1 MSNTFFRSFLLTV
14 FALTSYLLKAES
26 LSVRDGLSHNG
37 VTSLLEDS
45 RGYLWIGTYD
55 GLNFYNGKDFT
66 ILRSTP
72 DKTILRNNRIR
83 ALCEDVTGR
92 IWIGTDHGLII
103 FDYNRNKFIDPKLKS
118 GIFQNDDTII
128 SVIIAKNGN
137 IIALTENGGFAEFNI
152 SGELLYFDKKHGEVF
167 NNVIAISESDYLI
180 SSDES
185 LLHYNSKKRSFK
197 ILKKCKH
204 QVYESICKTDV
215 QDQYAV
221 ASKSGVVI
229 LNAKVTAKGLD
240 YEVVNT
246 LYPQYDFKSI
256 YLDSDNTLWMGSLRN
271 GVAVLKKG
279 EKSSIE
285 PNFVTEDMRCSSF
298 FEGQDKRLWVSTF
311 DKGVIYKSLTPSPFK
326 SLDLFNGTAYRTYQ
340 IVATDQENF
349 LIRNDKQYVKYN
361 IHSGEA
367 QSIIPA
373 EIEKG
378 VVALTR
384 AREGYMYFKDVAKNK
399 RLYQIDANTR
409 KNKEIKLKGTI
420 LPLGSP
426 RFIAEDA
433 FGSIW
438 VLYTNRIFR
447 LIDDELSADMIVEEI
462 KLPYLGNNSQNIH
475 ALYDDPIDH
484 SLWLATSASGLYH
497 IANPNA
503 ASNKLEVERFV
514 FDPNHRGSISSNFTT
529 SIMRDKDSKL
539 WVGTEFGGLCYFDDK
554 HKTFVS
560 YTTDNSNISNNNI
573 KSIMCDSQNRLWV
586 ATNIGLSLF
595 DAQSN
600 TFVNYT
606 SQNGLPVDNLIFPH
620 SQIGDIIAFAG
631 PECVFLVDT
640 ELIVS
645 DDKLPLFHFG
655 KLMIYNN
662 EIKPNELLDAKVLYR
677 KRFEPGDTLQLDYTQ
692 NVLSIDV
699 DVLDYSGKHN
709 YGIRYKV
716 EPLNENWIFTSAE
729 DANISLNGLN
739 PGRYQIKVSVSN
751 ALGDWSPHKSLYLF
765 IAPPFWKTWWAYTI
779 WIFLIGVFVYFIVFT
794 LLEMQRLNYKAR
806 IDDMEHDNMVEKQ
819 RYFSNI
825 AHEIK
830 TPLALIV
837 APVQSLLE
845 KFAYDKEVRERLQR
859 IEIQSRKMT
868 HLIDVAQS
876 IQSSDAG
883 LLKPQYMVFDFTAFI
898 NSILEDFVFLA
909 GYDKKEF
916 IIESP
921 EKEVIIRSDVSM
933 IEKIVN
939 NLLNNAMKY
948 TFKGSVITVKW
959 QQDGDDLVFMVRDT
973 GMGIAASD
981 VPYIFDRFYRG
992 THQSVQMPSGT
1003 GIGLSFSKRLAGL
1016 LGGTIGVES
1025 KEGEGSV
1032 FTVKLP
1038 VISNLQP
1045 EDLSSHV
1052 DVKSSYIY
1060 DDMGALSDMKESAFS
1075 ESIVYVVEDNLE
1087 MRLMLERIIGRFYKC
1102 ESFANGKEAMDAM
1115 ENSWPDLVLS
1125 DVMMP
1130 VMDGYELCDTIK
1142 GDIRTSH
1149 IPVILLTACSTYD
1162 ERIKGM
1168 EYGADFY
1175 MAKPF
1180 YPKYLVTCIE
1190 TILSG
1195 RDRLR
1200 NRFKSG
1206 IPLKLTDDRQS
1217 DKDNGFLEDF
1227 YKKALDNISNEDINL
1242 DSLARELGVNRTH
1255 FFQKIK
1261 QLTGQTPSDLIKEFR
1276 LKKAAQLLIEDDMS
1290 IEDVCAEVGFKSR
1303 THFSKLFKDKYGYS
1317 PRQYAISMRK

>member
-1 MSNTFFRSFLLTV
+1 MSSTFFRIFILVV
-14 FALTSYLLKAES
+14 FALTGHIIKAEN

-37 VTSLLEDS
+37 VTSTLEDS

-66 ILRSTP
+66 IFRSTP
-72 DKTILRNNRIR
+72 SKTVLRNNRIR
-83 ALCEDVTGR
+83 SLCEDSTGR
-92 IWIGTDHGLII
+92 IWIGTDHGLVI
-103 FDYNRNKFIDPKLKS
+103 FDYDRNKFIDPKLKS
-118 GIFQNDDTII
+118 GIFQNDVTII
-128 SVIIAKNGN
+128 SVIKIDNGN
-137 IIALTENGGFAEFNI
+137 IIALTENGGFAEFNV
-152 SGELLYFDKKHGEVF
+152 SGELLSFDKMHGEVF
-167 NNVIAISESDYLI
+167 NNIIAISEEDYLI

-185 LLHYNSKKRSFK
+185 LVYYNSKARRFK
-197 ILKKCKH
+197 VLKDCKS
-204 QVYESICKTDV
+204 QVYEAICKTGIE
-215 QDQYAV
+215 DQYAV
-221 ASKSGVVI
+221 ASKAGVVI
-229 LNAKVTAKGLD
+229 VNAKVEDKSLK
-240 YEVVNT
+240 YLIEET
-246 LYPQYDFKSI
+246 LYPQYDFKSV
-256 YLDSDNTLWMGSLRN
+256 YLDSDSTLWMGTLRN
-271 GVAVLKKG
+271 GVVVLKKG
-279 EKSSIE
+279 EKRAKD
-285 PNFVTEDMRCSSF
+285 PHFVTDDMRCSSF
-298 FEGQDKRLWVSTF
+298 SEGQDKRLWVSTF
-311 DKGVIYKSLTPSPFK
+311 DKGVVSVTLAPNPFK
-326 SLDLFNGTAYRTYQ
+326 ELDLFDGTVYRTYQ
-340 IVATDQENF
+340 ILAVDQANF
-349 LIRNDKQYVKYN
+349 LIRSNKQYVKYN
-361 IHSGEA
+361 IHTGET
-367 QSIIPA
+367 QSIIPSD
-373 EIEKG
+373 IEKD
-378 VVALTR
+378 VVALMR
-384 AREGYMYFKDVAKNK
+384 GRDGYLYFSDLAKNK
-399 RLYQIDANTR
+399 RLFQIDANTK

-426 RFIAEDA
+426 RFITEDA
-433 FGSIW
+433 FGNLW
-438 VLYTNRIFR
+438 VLYTNRVFR
-447 LIDDELSADMIVEEI
+447 ITADESSLDRIVEEI
-462 KLPYLGNNSQNIH
+462 KLPHLSNNSQNIH
-475 ALYDDPIDH
+475 ALYDDPKDH

-503 ASNKLEVERFV
+503 SSSKLEVGRFV
-514 FDPNHRGSISSNFTT
+514 NDPNNMGSLSSNFTT
-529 SIMRDKDSKL
+529 SIVRDHDSKL
-539 WVGTEFGGLCYFDDK
+539 WVGTEFGGLCYFDEK

-560 YTTDNSNISNNNI
+560 YNTDNSNITNNNV
-573 KSIMCDSQNRLWV
+573 KSVLCDSQNRLWV
-586 ATNIGLSLF
+586 ATNTAISLF
-595 DAQSN
+595 DTHSN
-600 TFVNYT
+600 KFINYN
-606 SQNGLPVDNLIFPH
+606 SQNGLPVDNLSFAH
-620 SQIGDIIAFAG
+620 SQIGDVMAFSG
-631 PECVFLVDT
+631 PDRAFFVNT
-640 ELIVS
+640 ESVVS
-645 DDKLPLFHFG
+645 DDKLPAFHFG
-655 KLMIYNN
+655 KLKIYNN
-662 EIKPNELLDAKVLYR
+662 EIKPNDVLDGKVLFER
-677 KRFEPGDTLQLDYTQ
+677 RFSPGDTLMLDYTQ
-692 NVLSIDV
+692 NVLSIDI

-709 YGIRYKV
+709 YLTRYKV
-716 EPLNENWIFTSAE
+716 EPLNDNWILTSAE

-739 PGRYQIKVSVSN
+739 PGRYQVKVSVSN
-751 ALGDWSPHKSLYLF
+751 ALGDWSPPKSIFLF
-765 IAPPFWKTWWAYTI
+765 VAPPFWKTWWAYTI
-779 WIFLIGVFVYFIVFT
+779 WIFLIGVFIYFIVFT
-794 LLEMQRLNYKAR
+794 LLEMQRLNYKAH
-806 IDDMEHDNMVEKQ
+806 IDDLEHDNMVEKQ

-883 LLKPQYMVFDFTAFI
+883 LLKPQYMVFDFSAFI

-909 GYDKKEF
+909 GYDQKEF

-921 EKEVIIRSDVSM
+921 EKEVVIRSDVSM

-948 TFKGSVITVKW
+948 TFKGSVITVRW
-959 QQDGDDLVFMVRDT
+959 EQDGDDLIFMVRDT
-973 GMGIAASD
+973 GMGIASSD

-992 THQSVQMPSGT
+992 TNQSVQLPSGT

-1016 LGGTIGVES
+1016 LGGTISVES
-1025 KEGEGSV
+1025 KEGKGSV

-1038 VISNLQP
+1038 AISNLQP
-1045 EDLSSHV
+1045 EDLSNHV
-1052 DVKSSYIY
+1052 EVKSSYIY
-1060 DDMGALSDMKESAFS
+1060 DDMGALSDMKESSLS

-1087 MRLMLERIIGRFYKC
+1087 MRLMLERIVGRFYKC
-1102 ESFANGKEAMDAM
+1102 ESFANGQEAMEAM

-1130 VMDGYELCDTIK
+1130 VMDGYELCNKIK

-1195 RDRLR
+1195 RERLR

-1206 IPLKLTDDRQS
+1206 IPLMLTDDRQS

-1290 IEDVCAEVGFKSR
+1290 IEDVCSEVGFKSR